1 MLRKCELKFSYN
13 LLYSRIIHQILRFGK
28 EKICFFFRLGQTVLL
43 VLRIGCWVLRIGL
56 AGEDLLSF
64 FLIRSLRS
72 APGGG
77 GGLNKERGDRLCLL
91 ADLLTSRG
99 KL

>member
-13 LLYSRIIHQILRFGK
+13 LLYSRIIIHILRFGK

-56 AGEDLLSF
+56 AGEELLSF
-64 FLIRSLRS
+64 FLIRS

-77 GGLNKERGDRLCLL
+77 GGLNKERGDMLRLL
-91 ADLLTSRG
+91 ADLLTSLG